1 MKRDLEHLIKRA
13 DTKEIKDLLECIE
26 FQLED
31 LLDLID
37 TKITN
42 CESYGQYGKVV
53 ADELAAVHNKINRQ
67 KLQVSLMRLSAERS
81 VVEFDIGVLD
91 DEE

>member
-13 DTKEIKDLLECIE
+13 DTKEIKDLLEDIE

-37 TKITN
+37 TKITD
-42 CESYGQYGKVV
+42 CEEYGQYGKVV